1 MKRCASPAGTSGSR
15 KARMTMVVIED
26 MEMPKSCKECGLKDG
41 ASYCSLIGEY
51 CDWLAAWAAQ
61 CRPLRCPLIDLSD
74 DGK

>member
-1 MKRCASPAGTSGSR
+1 
-15 KARMTMVVIED
+15 MTMVVIED

-61 CRPLRCPLIDLSD
+61 RRPLRCPLIDLTD